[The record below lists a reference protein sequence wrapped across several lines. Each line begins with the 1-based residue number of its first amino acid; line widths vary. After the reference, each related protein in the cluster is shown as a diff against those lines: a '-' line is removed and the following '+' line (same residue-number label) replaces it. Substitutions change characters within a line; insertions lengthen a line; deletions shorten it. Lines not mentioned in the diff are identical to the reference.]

1 MAEHIEW
8 ELLSPEE
15 KKRQLFLRQKNT
27 LDLFLERNAISKAQY
42 DKSLGDLIE
51 KMGMH
56 KLVTSCGEKGA
67 AQGEIGQ

>member
-15 KKRQLFLRQKNT
+15 KKRQLFFRQKNT

-56 KLVTSCGEKGA
+56 KLVTSCGEKVDA
-67 AQGEIGQ
+67 HGEIGQ

>member
-8 ELLSPEE
+8 ELLTPED
-15 KKRQLFLRQKNT
+15 KKKQLFLRQKNT

-51 KMGMH
+51 KTGMQ
-56 KLVTSCGEKGA
+56 SISEK
-67 AQGEIGQ
+67 E